1 MMKITKI
8 FLLVSLAVLLSFQ
21 GCKYEEGPML
31 SLSSKKNRAV
41 NKWVID
47 KVYEK
52 GVDNTEE
59 YKRFFVNYSIELKS
73 DKNYV
78 LKYRPFNFSDYE
90 EKGTWDFSGDKKQI
104 IFKPTDQSSGS
115 IWNILR
121 LKSNEAWVTQLVD
134 GEELELHMKD

>member
-1 MMKITKI
+1 MKITKI
-8 FLLVSLAVLLSFQ
+8 FLLVCLAASLSFQ

-52 GVDNTEE
+52 GVDKTEE

-78 LKYRPFNFSDYE
+78 LKYRPFNLSDYE

-104 IFKPTDQSSGS
+104 IFKPIDQSSGS

-121 LKSNEAWVTQLVD
+121 LKSNEAWVTQMVD